1 MYEKNYRSL
10 PAALRNEFSESLY
23 RNRLLMNHKAIA
35 LFLATGCKS
44 GYSPVIPG
52 TAGSMAALLPC
63 GVLSLFPL
71 HISVIFLF
79 AFVVLAVWAAEIAES
94 MLGQKDPGC
103 IVIDEF
109 AGMMITLIGIHFT
122 WQSAITGFIIFRIMD
137 ILKPFPIRY
146 LERTI
151 PGGAGVVLD
160 DVAAGIAAH
169 IVLRILLLTPWMAAI

>member
-1 MYEKNYRSL
+1 MKKN
-10 PAALRNEFSESLY
+10 
-23 RNRLLMNHKAIA
+23 AIA

-44 GYSPVIPG
+44 GNSPVAPG

-63 GVLSLFPL
+63 GLLSLLPL
-71 HISVIFLF
+71 PVSAIFLI
-79 AFVVLAVWAAEIAES
+79 AFIVLAVWAAELAEKL
-94 MLGQKDPGC
+94 LGRKDPGC

-109 AGMMITLIGIHFT
+109 AGMMITLLGIRFT
-122 WQSAITGFIIFRIMD
+122 WQSVLAGFFIFRVID

-151 PGGAGVVLD
+151 PGGAGIVMD

-169 IVLRILLLTPWMAAI
+169 LILRLFLLTPWMAST